1 MTTTLSSDP
10 FVFERNAETGKI
22 RINVPARYY
31 LVPGACLTTGFVLGL
46 ARGARQA
53 SLRFLAENAH
63 RRPTTVQGW
72 YFYKKTK
79 NYRVMWGGLKGGGS
93 VGLKMAAFG
102 GLWVGLEQGSLV
114 LGERM
119 SGTTGEWIAQ
129 AREVVAG
136 VGSAGLVLVGYR
148 LPRPVWGQVVGLGL
162 LGGGVMYGARRGRE
176 WLEAEAGRKSGV
188 EAPR

>member
-10 FVFERNAETGKI
+10 FIFERNAETGKI
-22 RINVPARYY
+22 QINVPARYY
-31 LVPGACLTTGFVLGL
+31 LVPGVCFTTGFVLGL
-46 ARGARQA
+46 TRGARHA

-79 NYRVMWGGLKGGGS
+79 NYRVMWGGLKGGAG
-93 VGLKMAAFG
+93 
-102 GLWVGLEQGSLV
+102 GSLA
-114 LGERM
+114 LGERV
-119 SGTTGEWIAQ
+119 SGRTGEWIAQ

-136 VGSAGLVLVGYR
+136 MGSAGLVLAGYR
-148 LPRPVWGQVVGLGL
+148 LPRPVWGQVLGLGL

-176 WLEAEAGRKSGV
+176 WLEAEAGRG
-188 EAPR
+188 

>member
-1 MTTTLSSDP
+1 MTSTLSSDA

-31 LVPGACLTTGFVLGL
+31 LVPGVCFTTGLILGL
-46 ARGARQA
+46 TRGARQA

-79 NYRVMWGGLKGGGS
+79 NYRVMWGALKGGGA
-93 VGLKMAAFG
+93 VGLKMAGFG
-102 GLWVGLEQGSLV
+102 ALWVGLEQGSVV
-114 LGERM
+114 LGDKIGGR
-119 SGTTGEWIAQ
+119 TGEWIAQ
-129 AREVVAG
+129 GREMAAG
-136 VGSAGLVLVGYR
+136 VGSAGLVLAGYR
-148 LPRPVWGQVVGLGL
+148 LPRPVWGQVVGLGM

-176 WLEAEAGRKSGV
+176 WLEEAEDQS
-188 EAPR
+188 